1 MPQILIHPDCVNLFR
16 IRCNGQTETTFSN
29 KNSGIRFSE
38 DDGDERRKLLL
49 FVLLLYS
56 WVFPFIHIL
65 LTDRVVEWGTCTKRK
80 KFFSARY
87 ERTLLAVVSLSLLHR
102 RELPTMF
109 RVWALKQANIY
120 FFLSHDYD
128 EEIAYYTNFYRKGII
143 PYFLIKEDQKTWKI
157 FRIKK
162 TARWAHFVEL
172 VFFNIFW
179 RYST

>member
-1 MPQILIHPDCVNLFR
+1 MLHINTYIHTYITKISIVPQILIYQDCVNLFR

-80 KFFSARY
+80 KFF
-87 ERTLLAVVSLSLLHR
+87 R
-102 RELPTMF
+102 RDT
-109 RVWALKQANIY
+109 
-120 FFLSHDYD
+120 
-128 EEIAYYTNFYRKGII
+128 KGL
-143 PYFLIKEDQKTWKI
+143 YFLWYHYHYYIVENYLPCFVSELWNKQIYI
-157 FRIKK
+157 FFSAMIMMKRLLIIRI
-162 TARWAHFVEL
+162 
-172 VFFNIFW
+172 
-179 RYST
+179 STGKV